1 MTSRCHIDLSRFA
14 MCHCVT
20 PIFGTWEVGPSSL
33 AWIPRTVGW
42 CWKPPKVRLW
52 QLLRGSHGQLLHS
65 QHCHCYVSG
74 LWRVWRGIDWV
85 FPHPRRKQQKANRG
99 IAQARWTVAEFLCAI
114 YNFCQP
120 RYSVFHKPPNTS
132 GSDPF
137 HQFAW
142 LRRKLT
148 EAARDK
154 RKVWIAGHS
163 AANRRNSLV
172 LRVLSFF
179 CGWSASRSG

>member
-1 MTSRCHIDLSRFA
+1 
-14 MCHCVT
+14 
-20 PIFGTWEVGPSSL
+20 
-33 AWIPRTVGW
+33 
-42 CWKPPKVRLW
+42 
-52 QLLRGSHGQLLHS
+52 
-65 QHCHCYVSG
+65 
-74 LWRVWRGIDWV
+74 
-85 FPHPRRKQQKANRG
+85 
-99 IAQARWTVAEFLCAI
+99 
-114 YNFCQP
+114 
-120 RYSVFHKPPNTS
+120 VFHKPPNTS

-172 LRVLSFF
+172 LRILSFF